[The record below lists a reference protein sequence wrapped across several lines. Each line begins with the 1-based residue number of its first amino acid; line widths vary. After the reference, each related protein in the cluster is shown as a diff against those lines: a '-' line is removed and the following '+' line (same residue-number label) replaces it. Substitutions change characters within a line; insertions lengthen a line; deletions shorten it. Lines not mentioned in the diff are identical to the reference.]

1 MKEDRRLVFAF
12 VVMCIMGLAFWVLGI
27 IKGDFEGM
35 MRDIGVEVLGAI
47 VTAGGLLGL
56 ERIYA
61 RPDPQIETLTEQI
74 QQQTSRLEALQAQLQ
89 TLLSQH
95 SPEPEATDDDT
106 DED

>member
-1 MKEDRRLVFAF
+1 
-12 VVMCIMGLAFWVLGI
+12 
-27 IKGDFEGM
+27 
-35 MRDIGVEVLGAI
+35 
-47 VTAGGLLGL
+47 LLGL